1 MNPQHDNDSQDQR
14 SDGLDDE
21 LDELF
26 TLPELASLLRVPP
39 QTLRYWRNQHTGPAS
54 FKIGRHVRYRRGDV
68 DRWLREQRA
77 AG

>member
-1 MNPQHDNDSQDQR
+1 MNAHRDDDTH
-14 SDGLDDE
+14 GGEEFDDE
-21 LDELF
+21 LGELF
-26 TLPELASLLRVPP
+26 TIPELANLLRVPP

-54 FKIGRHVRYRRGDV
+54 FKIGRHVRYRRGDI